1 MFKQQA
7 RFISDE
13 TITTTRRGFL
23 KLLGVGSAAGLALQ
37 LPSVHASA
45 KGADGELVANDFLQ
59 ISPDNRITVVVKHL
73 EMGQGTYTGLSTL
86 VAEELDA
93 DWSQIFIETAP
104 ADAGRYK
111 NNFWG
116 VQGTGGSSGLA
127 NSFMQMREA
136 GATAR
141 AMLIN
146 AAAELWQVPKAE
158 LTVSNSVVAHQ
169 SSNRQASFG
178 ELASKA
184 ATMTV
189 PSVDQIKLKS
199 PADFKLIGKKVSRK
213 DRGKNDGTAIYTQ
226 DIQLDGMLTAVVK
239 HAPLVGAKVKSFDDA
254 AARKKAGVV
263 DVVSLGNSVAV
274 IAKDFWSAK
283 SARDLLQV
291 EWDESDAFTQ
301 GSAEIMADYKKL
313 AQAKG
318 LVARTEG
325 NADSALQKGEVI
337 ETEFEFP
344 YLAHSALE
352 PMNCVALV
360 NDQGCEIWNGD
371 QIQTMD
377 QMSIAGTLGLKPEQ
391 VKINTLLAGGS
402 FGRRANP
409 ASDYVL
415 EAVNIARTKPGVP
428 IKLVWTREDDTQGW
442 YYRPMYLHRMRGSVD
457 ENGKPNAWYQ
467 HIVGQSIM
475 KGTAFESFGVKNG
488 IDSTS
493 VEGAA
498 NLPYSV
504 ANLQVELSTS
514 DVPVPVQ
521 WWRSVGHTHTAF
533 ATEVFLDQLAH
544 KGGQDPYQLRREL
557 LKEHPRHLG
566 VLELAAEKAGWDKT
580 LPDNW
585 SRGIAVH
592 ESFRSFVAQVA
603 EVSVNADGSF
613 KVERIVCAVDCGIA
627 VNPDIIVA
635 QMEGGIGYGLSA
647 ALVSEI
653 TLEKGRVKQ
662 SNFHDYQVL
671 RMNQM
676 PKIEV
681 HIVPS
686 AEMPT
691 GVGEPGTPPV
701 APAVVNALMAAT
713 GKVFSKLPL
722 PQKLDL
728 S

>member
-13 TITTTRRGFL
+13 TITTSRRGFL
-23 KLLGVGSAAGLALQ
+23 KLIGVGSAAGIALQ
-37 LPSVHASA
+37 FPSAHASA
-45 KGADGELVANDFLQ
+45 KGPDGELIPNDFLQ
-59 ISPDNRITVVVKHL
+59 ITPDNRISVVVKHL
-73 EMGQGTYTGLSTL
+73 EMGQGTYTGLASL

-93 DWSQIFIETAP
+93 NWDQIDVVSAP

-111 NNFWG
+111 NLFWG
-116 VQGTGGSSGLA
+116 AQGTGGSSGLA

-141 AMLIN
+141 AMMVN
-146 AAAELWQVPKAE
+146 AAAELWQVPKAQIS
-158 LTVSNSVVAHQ
+158 VSNSVVSHKQ
-169 SSNRQASFG
+169 SNRQASFG
-178 ELASKA
+178 ELVGKA
-184 ATMTV
+184 ATMSV
-189 PSVDQIKLKS
+189 PTADQVKLKS
-199 PADFKLIGKKVSRK
+199 PADFKLIGKKISRK

-239 HAPLVGAKVKSFDDA
+239 HAPLVGAKVKSVDDS
-254 AARKKAGVV
+254 AARKATGVV
-263 DVVSLGNSVAV
+263 DVVNLGNAVAV
-274 IAKDFWSAK
+274 IGKDFWSAK
-283 SARDLLQV
+283 SARDLLKI
-291 EWDESDAFTQ
+291 EWDESNAFTQ
-301 GSAEIMADYKKL
+301 GSDEIMADYKKL
-313 AQAKG
+313 ADAKG
-318 LVARTEG
+318 LVARNEG
-325 NADSALQKGEVI
+325 SANEALQNADVVAAD
-337 ETEFEFP
+337 FEFP

-360 NDQGCEIWNGD
+360 NEQDCEIWNGD
-371 QIQTMD
+371 QMQTVD
-377 QMSIAGTLGLKPEQ
+377 QMVIAGTLGLKPEQ

-409 ASDYVL
+409 SSDYVV

-428 IKLVWTREDDTQGW
+428 VKLVWTREDDTQGW
-442 YYRPMYLHRMRGSVD
+442 YYRPMYLHRLRGSVN
-457 ENGKPNAWYQ
+457 ESGKPNAWYQ

-498 NLPYSV
+498 NLPYQV
-504 ANLQVELSTS
+504 ENLQVELSTT
-514 DVPVPVQ
+514 DIPVPVQ

-544 KGGQDPYQLRREL
+544 KGGQDPYELRREL
-557 LKEHPRHLG
+557 LQNHPRHLG
-566 VLELAAEKAGWDKT
+566 VLELVAKKADWSKK
-580 LPDNW
+580 LPKNW
-585 SRGIAVH
+585 GKGIAVH
-592 ESFRSFVAQVA
+592 ESFKSFVAQVA
-603 EVSVNADGSF
+603 EVSVNEDGSF
-613 KVERIVCAVDCGIA
+613 KVERIVCVVDCGIA

-671 RMNQM
+671 RMNQT

-681 HIVPS
+681 HIMPS

-701 APAVVNALMAAT
+701 APAIANALMAVT
-713 GKVFSKLPL
+713 GKSFTKLPL
-722 PQKLDL
+722 PQKIDL
-728 S
+728 T